1 MINKLLLVLLFL
13 LVIPNYS
20 QDLIVKNHQQS
31 ILVKPNL
38 TKQFHYF
45 EKNDLSDNTQKTNEL
60 NNGNLI
66 WITDVSMNIRI
77 SPIPQTI
84 VSFPEWD
91 GDEKHLW
98 AQGGRVYLTSDLG
111 ALRRINKNI
120 GFGISHFIGM
130 DLSDEPGLRNGIKL
144 KYRQWLKN
152 GSFFDIS
159 PGIIYFDWC
168 YNERY
173 GFTGSIDWWRNERF
187 ALTMLIEYLSTPPD
201 VVEYGYDEDGRKE
214 IWRTKEYEKDFGIY
228 LGIKAGSKVGLIGN
242 GIYYGIIL
250 FLVIVGST
258 MG

>member
-31 ILVKPNL
+31 ILLNSNL
-38 TKQFHYF
+38 NKQFHYF
-45 EKNDLSDNTQKTNEL
+45 EKNDLSENTQKPNGL

-66 WITDVSMNIRI
+66 WITDVSVNYRI
-77 SPIPQTI
+77 NHIPQRVESGTYLG
-84 VSFPEWD
+84 EAYKNTYD
-91 GDEKHLW
+91 N
-98 AQGGRVYLTSDLG
+98 GGRFYFTSDLG
-111 ALRRINKNI
+111 ALKRINKNI
-120 GFGISHFIGM
+120 GFGISHYLGIGN
-130 DLSDEPGLRNGIKL
+130 ELRTGIKL
-144 KYRQWLKN
+144 KYRQWFKN
-152 GSFFDIS
+152 GSYFDIS
-159 PGIIYFDWC
+159 PGIIYFDFG
-168 YNERY
+168 ERAP
-173 GFTGSIDWWRNERF
+173 GFISSIDWWRNERF

-201 VVEYGYDEDGRKE
+201 VVEYGGDDT

-228 LGIKAGSKVGLIGN
+228 FGLKAGSKVGLIGN